1 MGRLPEI
8 FFSYAWDDEHRQ
20 PGSREKIVDE
30 LYQSL
35 LKDDYRVV
43 RDKDNLEYK
52 GFISDFMGRLGQGK
66 CIVVAVSRKYLKS
79 PYCMF
84 ELYEIARN
92 SNFDRREFSKRVFP
106 IMLEW
111 VDLTDPALIDEYF
124 TFWETEYKKWDDLV
138 KKRSADLSVEQMQRF
153 DKIKMIY
160 QNFGRLTDWILDM
173 NTLSPRILSAD
184 DFSGIKKAILEKG
197 SISLSDRVIDG
208 AWRGRMP
215 LFWIVVAVGAVGLAL
230 WQWGPWN
237 SHESPFTETTRDVHK
252 PVDSVTGKDKAA
264 ADSQGSRRAKADS
277 HTYVMGSQHIRPLVT
292 KTKDSVAI
300 TTLKMCKGICRTK
313 GIIGVEVSF
322 SDPQTQK
329 TYSQISA
336 GNDLE
341 FSVPCYLLNQ
351 IVTIRFA
358 KHDTIEERNFRLQ
371 EFEIPELFKTR

>member
-8 FFSYAWDDEHRQ
+8 FFSYAWDDEHQ
-20 PGSREKIVDE
+20 QSGSREKIVDE

-35 LKDDYRVV
+35 LKDGCRVV
-43 RDKDNLEYK
+43 RDKDSLEYK
-52 GFISDFMGRLGQGK
+52 GFISDFMGRLGRGK

-92 SNFDRREFSKRVFP
+92 SNFDRQEFSKRVFP

-111 VDLTDPALIDEYF
+111 VDFADPVLIDEYF

-138 KKRSADLSVEQMQRF
+138 KKRSAELSVEQMQRF

-160 QNFGRLTDWILDM
+160 QNFGKLTDWIVDM
-173 NTLSPRILSAD
+173 NTLSPGILLVD

-197 SISLSDRVIDG
+197 SFGFSGRVIDG
-208 AWRGRMP
+208 TRLFRMS
-215 LFWIVVAVGAVGLAL
+215 LFWTVVAVGAASLVYWLG
-230 WQWGPWN
+230 GPWN
-237 SHESPFTETTRDVHK
+237 GRNPPIVHQA
-252 PVDSVTGKDKAA
+252 VDSATGKKQTA
-264 ADSQGSRRAKADS
+264 ADGQHTRPVKPDSPTHSR
-277 HTYVMGSQHIRPLVT
+277 GPLHSRSLDT
-292 KTKDSVAI
+292 KTKDTVA
-300 TTLKMCKGICRTK
+300 TTPPNMCKGVCRTK
-313 GIIGVEVSF
+313 GIVGVEVSF
-322 SDPQTQK
+322 SDPRTQK
-329 TYSQISA
+329 TYSQVSA

-351 IVTIRFA
+351 VVTISFK

-371 EFEIPELFKTR
+371 EFEIPELFTPR